1 MAILR
6 QFEKFGSALKKGLSK
21 GVRAVDKGIN
31 VAGRFVVNKVLPTVV
46 NKVLPIAQKVAGV
59 VSTVAKFAAPV
70 LLASGV
76 GAEFAPLALG
86 VAAGAGAAE
95 KGIGTVRKG
104 IQVGKDIKKG
114 IQVAGEVT
122 KAIQPSIEKGMK
134 VGGRLIKQL

>member
-21 GVRAVDKGIN
+21 GVTAVDKGIN
-31 VAGRFVVNKVLPTVV
+31 VAGRFVV